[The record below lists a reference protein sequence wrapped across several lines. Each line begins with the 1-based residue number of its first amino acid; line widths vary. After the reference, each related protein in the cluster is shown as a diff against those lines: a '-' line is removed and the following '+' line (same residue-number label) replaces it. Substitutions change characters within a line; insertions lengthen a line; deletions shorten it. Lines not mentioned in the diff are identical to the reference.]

1 MAESN
6 INIKPGTQYI
16 GAQHRRTPY
25 FTHDLLSATKVDYD
39 MLAAQLAKGYD
50 YKMET
55 HNNSE
60 IYIEDVCPNI
70 AEVNAQWPDDPTIQ
84 KIEEARKK
92 RQGENSNTEENNPK

>member
-39 MLAAQLAKGYD
+39 MLAALTEADIKSIDVMWWCEYIANKRRLRNEFLAH
-50 YKMET
+50 E
-55 HNNSE
+55 
-60 IYIEDVCPNI
+60 
-70 AEVNAQWPDDPTIQ
+70 
-84 KIEEARKK
+84 
-92 RQGENSNTEENNPK
+92 